1 MGKGGSK
8 QKTPTEAADNLK
20 SKQQLSIIDLLCE
33 GQIEGPVNGLQS
45 VFLNDTPVENSDG
58 EYNFKGLEV
67 EWTAGTQAQEPLSG
81 FSYTE
86 NEVPVNLAIKQTT
99 PIVRTIT
106 DPNVDRVRVTAGV
119 SAMYSQDNDGNI
131 NPTTVRML
139 VQVGSGSS
147 WRTVEVIELNDKK
160 TRSKY
165 LQSVILDNLPQTPFN
180 IRIVRETADSTTSK
194 VVNETLWS
202 SYTEI
207 YDIKLAYPNTAL
219 VGLKF
224 DSEQFNGIPRR
235 NYVIKGMIVKV
246 PDNYN
251 PETREYSGLW
261 QGNFKLAWSDN
272 PAWIFY
278 DLLTNQRYGLG
289 HRLGSFG
296 VDKFM
301 LYSIGQYCDQLVD
314 DGLGGKEPRFT
325 CNCFIT
331 TQRQAYDVIND
342 LCSVFRAMPV
352 WNGTQLTAIMDRPSD
367 MVTVYTNANVV
378 EGKFNYSSSA
388 QKQRHSAVHVRYVDP
403 DNGWKTT
410 TEYVADDDLIR
421 RFGLNVAKIEA
432 FGCTSRGQ
440 AHRIGKWLI
449 QTEKLE
455 KQTVTFAI
463 GREGL
468 RHLPGDIIG
477 IADNDYAGAKIGGRI
492 IDVNSNTV
500 TLDRDVELSNLVSAY
515 LTYTNQQAELVKVK
529 IQGQPKPNQLTLAEN
544 IKADTWS
551 VWMLTDPALQ
561 PRLFK
566 ALKIAENEDGSYAI
580 TALEH
585 QSNKEGIVDSGTVF
599 EQEQHSLFG
608 IAIPP
613 VEQLQIE
620 VMPESDQYQ
629 GRLTWSTPRTI
640 NNLQFEVKI
649 LRDSVLICR
658 EVVKTTEFYIRDLA
672 QGQFN
677 AIVRGVSDE
686 GKLGDENAIAFS
698 IAPPVK
704 PSQLILT
711 PSHSSVT
718 IRPITTAVTSLGT
731 QFEFYKG
738 RTKAE
743 VQNKSHYLGR
753 GMTMSDQDCLP
764 DSEYWYGV
772 NAINV
777 VGRSEMLISQTK
789 TLIAENGAG
798 GMFRVQTAD
807 GKFPTNNEQA
817 NKLFLDNFGF
827 YPARD
832 AILMVYALDT
842 KGQISQKQAKMYD
855 GGKWVEPKLYLDGD
869 LIAEGTIRGDRITA
883 GTEIN
888 APQIKGGIIEAG
900 TIVSSGSS
908 PNFQLL
914 PDGTLIAKKADIS
927 GQIHADSGVLNNVT
941 VNGTIYAQD
950 GYFNGTVFANRIEG
964 DVITPLIIK
973 RSGTTIL
980 KAVDYKRILI
990 SQPVII
996 RCYNTN
1002 RPQNQPL
1009 GSYYGKG
1016 EVSVSINGKTVFS
1029 LLASSSSAYDSYIN
1043 EDSFSYI
1050 LEANTEASI
1059 HYGGSTS
1066 YSGNIPDN
1074 IYILAFRYNK

>member
-1 MGKGGSK
+1 MGKSGSK
-8 QKTPTEAADNLK
+8 QKTPTEAVDNLK

-45 VFLNDTPVENSDG
+45 VFLNDTPVESSDG
-58 EYNFKGLEV
+58 SYNFKGLEV

-86 NEVPVNLAIKQTT
+86 NEVPVNLAVKQTT

-119 SAMYSQDNDGNI
+119 SAMYAQDNDGNI
-131 NPTTVRML
+131 NPTTVKML
-139 VQVGSGSS
+139 VQIGSGSS
-147 WRTVEVIELNDKK
+147 WRTAEIIELKDKK

-165 LQSVILDNLPQTPFN
+165 LQSVILDSLPETPFN
-180 IRIVRETADSTTSK
+180 IRIVRETMDSTSSK
-194 VVNETLWS
+194 MVNETLWS

-219 VGLKF
+219 AGLKF
-224 DSEQFNGIPRR
+224 DSEQFNGVPRR
-235 NYVIKGMIVKV
+235 NYLIKGMIVKV
-246 PDNYN
+246 PDNYD
-251 PETREYSGLW
+251 PQSRTYQGLW

-278 DLLTNQRYGLG
+278 DLLTNSRYGLG
-289 HRLGSFG
+289 ERLGRFG

-301 LYSIGQYCDQLVD
+301 LYSIGQYCDQAVD
-314 DGLGGKEPRFT
+314 DGFGNQEPRFT

-352 WNGTQLTAIMDRPSD
+352 WNGTQLTAIMDRPTD
-367 MVTVYTNANVV
+367 MVTAYTNANVV

-403 DNGWKTT
+403 DNGWNTT
-410 TEYVADDDLIR
+410 TEYVADDEMIR
-421 RFGLNVAKIEA
+421 RFGLNVAKIDA

-440 AHRIGKWLI
+440 AHRVGKWLI

-492 IDVNSNTV
+492 IQVNGNTV
-500 TLDRDVELSNLVSAY
+500 TLDRDIELANPASAS
-515 LTYTNQQAELVKVK
+515 LTYTNQQAQLVKVK
-529 IQGQPKPNQLTLAEN
+529 IQAQSKANELVLDEQ
-544 IKADTWS
+544 ISADTWS
-551 VWMLTDPALQ
+551 VWMLTDPALK

-566 ALKIAENEDGSYAI
+566 ALKITENEDGSYSV

-585 QSNKEGIVDSGTVF
+585 QAEKEAIVDRGTVF
-599 EQEQHSLFG
+599 ENDEHSTFG
-608 IAIPP
+608 LAIPP

-620 VMPESDQYQ
+620 VMPESDLYQ

-640 NNLQFEVKI
+640 HNLQFEVKI
-649 LRDSVLICR
+649 LHDNILISR
-658 EVVKTTEFYIRDLA
+658 NTVNTTEFYIGDLQ

-677 AIVRGVSDE
+677 ATVRGVNAD
-686 GKLGDENAIAFS
+686 GKLGEETTIAFS
-698 IAPPVK
+698 IMPPVK
-704 PSQLILT
+704 PSQIILT
-711 PSHSSVT
+711 PSHSSIA
-718 IRPITTAVTSLGT
+718 IRVMTTEVTSLGT
-731 QFEFYKG
+731 QYEFYKG

-743 VQNKSHYLGR
+743 VENKTYYLGR
-753 GMTMSDQDCLP
+753 GMTMIDQDCLP
-764 DSEYWYGV
+764 DSDYWYGV
-772 NAINV
+772 NAVNP
-777 VGRSEMLISQTK
+777 VGRSDMLIANTK

-798 GMFRVQTAD
+798 GMFRIQTD
-807 GKFPTNNEQA
+807 SGKFPNNDEA
-817 NKLFLDNFGF
+817 SKLFLNHFGF

-842 KGQISQKQAKMYD
+842 EGQISQKQAKMYD

-888 APQIKGGIIEAG
+888 APKIKGGIIEAG
-900 TIVSSGSS
+900 TVVSSGSS
-908 PNFQLL
+908 PNFKLL
-914 PDGTLIAKKADIS
+914 PDGTLVAKKAEIS
-927 GQIHADSGVLNNVT
+927 GRIYADSGVLNDVT

-950 GYFNGTVFANRIEG
+950 GYFNGTVFANKIAG
-964 DVITPLIIK
+964 DVVTPIILEKGKTITLAP
-973 RSGTTIL
+973 
-980 KAVDYKRILI
+980 VDYQRII
-990 SQPVII
+990 
-996 RCYNTN
+996 
-1002 RPQNQPL
+1002 
-1009 GSYYGKG
+1009 
-1016 EVSVSINGKTVFS
+1016 VSMTIMLYVTKDGNKWPSLTLTSWANGKTILS
-1029 LLASSSSAYDSYIN
+1029 LVAAPSTVGNVAQGIISYIIPKN
-1043 EDSFSYI
+1043 ETTTLSF
-1050 LEANTEASI
+1050 NTEVK
-1059 HYGGSTS
+1059 
-1066 YSGNIPDN
+1066 YSGQYSFPST
-1074 IYILAFRYNK
+1074 LFLMAMRYDKTS